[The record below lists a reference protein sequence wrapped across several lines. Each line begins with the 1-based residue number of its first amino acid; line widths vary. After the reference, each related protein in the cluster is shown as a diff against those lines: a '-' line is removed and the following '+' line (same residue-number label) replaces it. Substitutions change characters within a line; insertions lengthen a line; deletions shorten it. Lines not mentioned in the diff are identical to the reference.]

1 MVILLS
7 KGSLVYAGL
16 AGQSMMDYF
25 KEQGYDCPLNT
36 NPADFYLDISS
47 IDLRNAKAEGAS
59 KERVTK
65 LIRSYSVSNLHLLGF
80 VLLLSFVNLDLLLIL
95 QDFKEQ
101 ERHRVESDSEDSSDT
116 ASEITAIDNNN
127 RNDDYGGESSID
139 WSKVVERIHK
149 ERITYSVLLK
159 RSSRNLLRQ
168 PGLALSR
175 ISQVYW

>member
-65 LIRSYSVSNLHLLGF
+65 LIRSYSVSNFYLLGF
-80 VLLLSFVNLDLLLIL
+80 VLLLSFVNLDLILIL
-95 QDFKEQ
+95 
-101 ERHRVESDSEDSSDT
+101 
-116 ASEITAIDNNN
+116 
-127 RNDDYGGESSID
+127 
-139 WSKVVERIHK
+139 
-149 ERITYSVLLK
+149 
-159 RSSRNLLRQ
+159 
-168 PGLALSR
+168 
-175 ISQVYW
+175 